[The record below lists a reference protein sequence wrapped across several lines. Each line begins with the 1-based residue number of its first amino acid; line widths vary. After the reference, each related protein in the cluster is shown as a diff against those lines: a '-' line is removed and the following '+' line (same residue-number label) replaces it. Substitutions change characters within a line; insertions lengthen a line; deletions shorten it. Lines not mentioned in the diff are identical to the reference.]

1 MKKKKKRGREEEDEV
16 KLTKTAITDCD
27 AVGQKYRHIR
37 AVLSVT
43 AVMVLSTI
51 MMTSSEIYAWG
62 YVIYAGNA
70 TYALFKE
77 QSRLQYNI
85 AIYLNYVLWQ

>member
-1 MKKKKKRGREEEDEV
+1 
-16 KLTKTAITDCD
+16 
-27 AVGQKYRHIR
+27 
-37 AVLSVT
+37 
-43 AVMVLSTI
+43 
-51 MMTSSEIYAWG
+51 MMTSSEIYACG